1 MRLVTYEHGTK
12 GPAVGVVHNNL
23 VFDLADIAPS
33 MVDFLALGELAL
45 SKARH
50 RLSGKP
56 TCALG
61 DVKLL
66 APLLDPPKV
75 LCLAGNYQKH
85 VTETGNKAKEKAR
98 VTPFLFMKP
107 NTTITGPGTVV
118 RHSKVTDQLDWEL
131 ELGVVIGRTAKNVPE
146 EKALDVVAGYT
157 VTNDISSRRLLHGGE
172 VKDQDWQRF
181 YDWLMGK
188 WQDTSLPMG
197 PWIVTKD
204 EVPDPQKLEL
214 ILTVN
219 GAVKQDSNTS
229 EMIHSVAE
237 IIAFASRLL
246 TLQPGDIICTG
257 TPAGVGKARG
267 EFLKSGDVVVSRI
280 DGIGE
285 ITNTVEDELNVQI
298 HEAPVEYKTRLK
310 A

>member
-1 MRLVTYEHGTK
+1 MRLVTFEHGTK
-12 GPAVGVVHNNL
+12 SPAAGVVHNDF
-23 VFDLADIAPS
+23 VFDLSDIAPN
-33 MVDFLALGELAL
+33 MVEFLALDEPGW
-45 SKARH
+45 SKARQ
-50 RLSGKP
+50 RMSGKA
-56 TCALG
+56 TCKLG

-66 APLLDPPKV
+66 APLLNPPKI

-85 VTETGNKAKEKAR
+85 VTETGRKAKEKSR

-107 NTTITGPGTVV
+107 TTTIIGPGDGI
-118 RHSKVTDQLDWEL
+118 RHSKMTDQLDWEL
-131 ELGVVIGRTAKNVPE
+131 ELGVVIGKTAKNVPE

-157 VTNDISSRRLLHGGE
+157 VTNDISSRHLLHGGE

-204 EVPDPQKLEL
+204 EIPDPQNLHL
-214 ILTVN
+214 LLSVN
-219 GAVKQDSNTS
+219 GVVKQDGNTS
-229 EMIHSVAE
+229 EMIHSVPE

-267 EFLKSGDVVVSRI
+267 EFLKAGDKVLSKI
-280 DGIGE
+280 EGIGE
-285 ITNTVEDELNVQI
+285 IENAVVGE
-298 HEAPVEYKTRLK
+298 
-310 A
+310 